1 MIDWV
6 WGLEARERETSE
18 KATVMIHMQVSE
30 SLQQVSGEGQVWVWG
45 YRMTDTGDQMEK
57 ESKDLQPSLIKT
69 PHIQ

>member
-1 MIDWV
+1 
-6 WGLEARERETSE
+6 
-18 KATVMIHMQVSE
+18 MIHMQVSE

-45 YRMTDTGDQMEK
+45 YRMTDTGDQIKK